1 MIRRFFL
8 FKWISIFGWG
18 FLKHNQIDALQK
30 MDFKPVFSGDAE
42 LEIATVSHDT
52 TPAFGTH

>member
-1 MIRRFFL
+1 
-8 FKWISIFGWG
+8 
-18 FLKHNQIDALQK
+18 

-42 LEIATVSHDT
+42 LEIVTVFHDT